1 MSEPMPMPTRK
12 AAAAFK
18 KLEAIMKKAERAQ
31 DAFTTQL
38 EEAKLWTRQVERANA
53 RLRAAGAA
61 SRARGRKA
69 LGVGEY
75 AA

>member
-1 MSEPMPMPTRK
+1 MSEPLPMPTRK

-18 KLEAIMKKAERAQ
+18 KMETLMKKAERAA

-38 EEAKLWTRQVERANA
+38 DEAKLWKESVDQANA

>member
-1 MSEPMPMPTRK
+1 MPTRK

-18 KLEAIMKKAERAQ
+18 KLETIMKKAERAA

-38 EEAKLWTRQVERANA
+38 DEAKLWKESVDQANA